1 MKQPQPSTHPL
12 ESLLKQ
18 HCPNGVEFKEL
29 GELFTIK
36 NGYTPSKA
44 KAEFWEG
51 GTIPWFRMEDI
62 QANGRILKDSIQ
74 HITPQAVKG
83 ELFPAN
89 SIIISTTATIGEHA
103 LVIVD
108 YLSNQRF
115 TCLIPQVNC
124 CDKLSMRF
132 MFYYGFILGEWCR
145 NNVNKSAF
153 PSVKM
158 EQFKKV
164 KIPIPPLEIQQK
176 IVDILDAFTEL
187 QAELQAELHARRKQY
202 EYYRNKLLSFEE
214 LEKRANAIGGGL
226 KIVTLGEIGTF
237 TRGNGLTKSDFVEV
251 GVPCIHY
258 GQIHTHYHN
267 YTHSTT
273 SFVSEEKARKL
284 KKAKCGDLVIAGVSE
299 DKDLSLIHI

>member
-108 YLSNQRF
+108 YLSNQRLL
-115 TCLIPQVNC
+115 TRV
-124 CDKLSMRF
+124 
-132 MFYYGFILGEWCR
+132 
-145 NNVNKSAF
+145 
-153 PSVKM
+153 
-158 EQFKKV
+158 
-164 KIPIPPLEIQQK
+164 
-176 IVDILDAFTEL
+176 
-187 QAELQAELHARRKQY
+187 RR
-202 EYYRNKLLSFEE
+202 
-214 LEKRANAIGGGL
+214 
-226 KIVTLGEIGTF
+226 
-237 TRGNGLTKSDFVEV
+237 
-251 GVPCIHY
+251 
-258 GQIHTHYHN
+258 
-267 YTHSTT
+267 
-273 SFVSEEKARKL
+273 
-284 KKAKCGDLVIAGVSE
+284 
-299 DKDLSLIHI
+299 